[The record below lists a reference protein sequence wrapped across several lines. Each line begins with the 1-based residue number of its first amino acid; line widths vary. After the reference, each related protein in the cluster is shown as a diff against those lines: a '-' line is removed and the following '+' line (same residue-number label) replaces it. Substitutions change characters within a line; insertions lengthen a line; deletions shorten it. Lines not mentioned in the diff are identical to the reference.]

1 MEVEWLWSWAS
12 KLMIRK
18 ANHVVGYLLTEEA
31 TFIIT
36 LSFGIFG
43 GIESVNINIEEVW
56 VVY

>member
-1 MEVEWLWSWAS
+1 
-12 KLMIRK
+12 MIRK